1 MRKLSRSLSVDKP
14 VTLVINVCPKARSAF
29 CLAVF
34 ARVDRREK
42 GLWEMRDIGRDTE
55 ADEDGLF
62 VDKLD
67 PGRTDALDEGLIDAL
82 AGGRIEDA
90 LVGGLSGRLGIDA
103 ERERRIALAVI

>member
-1 MRKLSRSLSVDKP
+1 MY
-14 VTLVINVCPKARSAF
+14 
-29 CLAVF
+29 LAVV

-42 GLWEMRDIGRDTE
+42 GLWEMRDIGRVTE

-67 PGRTDALDEGLIDAL
+67 PGRTDALDEGLIGAVV
-82 AGGRIEDA
+82 GGRIEDA

-103 ERERRIALAVI
+103 ERERRIALALI